1 MDRGEIINA
10 IDRGANYYVELFGR
24 VEHMEIVRREHYA
37 FVRPKGDVYGIRFVY
52 DLRLEGLPEER
63 QRELAGEIK
72 SLGMPVW
79 LNLGSSDQVVR
90 AYTGKERPDPSR
102 EPAPEDEVYMA
113 MLREEAPEYPAHPE
127 VAEVC
132 TQEEFAQWAGV
143 VNQVLSGGKE
153 DLHPIYHY
161 PLCQDGLLRCYMV
174 RAENGKAISAAAGAV
189 DERAVSLEFVATLP
203 EHRRQGLARAVSR
216 RVVADAFRSGAEI
229 ITVRA
234 INGIAADL
242 YRTIGF
248 KIY

>member
-1 MDRGEIINA
+1 MNRGEIIDA

-24 VEHMEIVRREHYA
+24 AEHMEIVRREHYS
-37 FVRPKGDVYGIRFVY
+37 FVRPKGDEYGIRFVY

-72 SLGMPVW
+72 FLGMPVW
-79 LNLGSSDQVVR
+79 LNLGSSEQVFRV
-90 AYTGKERPDPSR
+90 YTGTERPNPPR
-102 EPAPEDEVYMA
+102 ELSPEDEVYMA
-113 MLREEAPEYPAHPE
+113 MLPSEKPEYPAHPE
-127 VAEVC
+127 VIEAR

-161 PLCQDGLLRCYMV
+161 SLCQDGLLRCYMV
-174 RAENGKAISAAAGAV
+174 RAEDGKAISAAAGAV

-229 ITVRA
+229 VTVRA

-242 YRTIGF
+242 YRSIGF
-248 KIY
+248 QTY